1 MNWLQLTFQTNK
13 DNSEKLSDVLNELGS
28 SAVTIQDAEDQ
39 PIYEPPPGATP
50 LWESLLVTGLF
61 EQENNLDHILTA
73 VKTAMGKVPQYK
85 VEILEDQDWIR
96 AWMDDFQ
103 PMQFGRRLWICPSWH
118 QEPDPDAVNILLD
131 PGLAFGTGTHPTTA
145 LCLEWL
151 DEHQQ
156 GGELVIDYGC
166 GSGILAIAALKLGA
180 THVHAV
186 DLDEQAIQAS
196 LDNAEKNS
204 VSDKLSTY
212 LPDAFHKRHNDL
224 QCDLLLANILAGPL
238 VELASQLASLVKMN
252 GQIVLSGILAE
263 QSNKI
268 IQAYSP
274 WFDLEP
280 IKQKDDWI
288 RVSGHK
294 R

>member
-1 MNWLQLTFQTNK
+1 MNWLQLTFQTQK
-13 DNSEKLSDVLNELGS
+13 EQSETLSDLLSELGS

-61 EQENNLDHILTA
+61 AEGTDLDSILATI
-73 VKTAMGKVPQYK
+73 KNSLGEIPQHK
-85 VEILEDQDWIR
+85 VETLPDQDWVR

-103 PMQFGRRLWICPSWH
+103 PMQFGQRLWICPSWH
-118 QEPDPDAVNILLD
+118 QAPEPEAINILLD

-151 DEHQQ
+151 DKHQQ

-180 THVHAV
+180 SFVHAV
-186 DLDEQAIQAS
+186 DLDQQAIQAT

-204 VSDKLSTY
+204 VGENLATY
-212 LPDAFHKRHNDL
+212 LPDAFYKQHSDL

-238 VELASQLASLVKMN
+238 VELSEPLAGLVKS
-252 GQIVLSGILAE
+252 GGKIVLSGILAE
-263 QSNKI
+263 QSEKI
-268 IQAYSP
+268 TQAYSK
-274 WFDLEP
+274 WFELEP
-280 IKQKDDWI
+280 IQQKDDWI
-288 RVSGHK
+288 RVAGIK
-294 R
+294 L